1 MESIPTYIDC
11 FDKSIPT
18 PKTVFDLSSD
28 NASSQPFQ
36 TALSQQSP
44 FLQAGFPLLNNN
56 QHIIQTSSSTNT
68 TTTTTPYLFD
78 QAILQSLDDY
88 IAEPYLHAT
97 QKLRVVLYESCS
109 LMSHLCRIAS
119 IYLMLEDELMH
130 IFCEMLFQKAST
142 ESMLHWILCSFIAI
156 IDGQR
161 HISRE
166 QQHQYSDRQAF
177 YGCKECSWWLT
188 SRFNAFRMFI

>member
-109 LMSHLCRIAS
+109 LISHLRRIAS

-130 IFCEMLFQKAST
+130 VFCETLFQKVSIK
-142 ESMLHWILCSFIAI
+142 SI
-156 IDGQR
+156 
-161 HISRE
+161 
-166 QQHQYSDRQAF
+166 
-177 YGCKECSWWLT
+177 
-188 SRFNAFRMFI
+188 FNDIGSCAHAMEW